1 MRQNMGNIVLKTFS
15 RLLLAFILTAFI
27 PAAAS
32 AQEYESTPVTIS
44 KDKVRVDGKIC
55 YSHVV
60 LERQTLFSISKAYNV
75 SIEEIYRYNPSVK
88 EEGLKKNS
96 ILIIPVQD
104 TQTVTASEKAAE
116 TAPET
121 KPAAPEAQKTERIHV
136 VKWFEDLDVIAEK
149 YGVSVEAIMKA
160 NGLKGR
166 KLSKKQ
172 KLVIPFTSEIDDI
185 VEEAAAAETEADE
198 VQEEVPA
205 EKEKADFG
213 WLFPNREV
221 SVSLLLP
228 LKATGS
234 SSSQNNMDFYS
245 GVLLAT
251 YDLAEEGVKTEL
263 SVYDVA
269 DGNFPVTKERL
280 ESSDLVIGPISSG
293 DLGRVFDTAPDAKAV
308 ISPLD
313 PRAESLVATHGN
325 MIQAPVPHKLQYED
339 LAAWIKEDKKY
350 TDRVIVITEK
360 GARANEAVSLM
371 TAAIDS
377 TGISYSPFSYSI
389 LEGRNV
395 TDPLTRLMTE
405 NGTNRVLIASESEAF
420 VNDVVR
426 NLNLLIHKKL
436 DIVLYAPSK
445 IRSFETIE
453 VENFHNTKLHVSLG
467 YYIDYSDKKVM
478 DFIMKYRALYNAEP
492 SQFAFQGYDIANYFI
507 RLFSRYGD
515 RWPSK
520 IDSEEMS
527 MLQSTFKCSRK
538 EDQGYINTGVR
549 RIVYGNDW
557 SVNKVR

>member
-1 MRQNMGNIVLKTFS
+1 M
-15 RLLLAFILTAFI
+15 
-27 PAAAS
+27 
-32 AQEYESTPVTIS
+32 
-44 KDKVRVDGKIC
+44 
-55 YSHVV
+55 
-60 LERQTLFSISKAYNV
+60 FSISKAYNV

-185 VEEAAAAETEADE
+185 VEEAAAAETETDE

-205 EKEKADFG
+205 EEEKADFG

>member
-75 SIEEIYRYNPSVK
+75 SIDEIYRYNPSVK

-172 KLVIPFTSEIDDI
+172 KLVIPFTSEIDDV

-557 SVNKVR
+557 SVNQVR

>member
-1 MRQNMGNIVLKTFS
+1 MGNTVLRTLS
-15 RLLLAFILTAFI
+15 RLLLTLALTAII
-27 PAAAS
+27 PAAVS

-44 KDKVRVDGKIC
+44 KDKVKVEDGTIC

-75 SIEEIYRYNPSVK
+75 SIDEIYRYNPSVK
-88 EEGLKKNS
+88 ENGLKKNS
-96 ILIIPVQD
+96 ILRIPVKDAQAAYPVE
-104 TQTVTASEKAAE
+104 TESVETVQATEP
-116 TAPET
+116 TVPV
-121 KPAAPEAQKTERIHV
+121 AQQAERIHV

-149 YGVSVEAIMKA
+149 YGVTAEAIMKA

-166 KLSKKQ
+166 KLSKRQ
-172 KLVIPFTSEIDDI
+172 KLVIPSSSEI
-185 VEEAAAAETEADE
+185 AETSGEAEEVQEAEEPAEVPTEEADE
-198 VQEEVPA
+198 NDRG
-205 EKEKADFG
+205 DFR
-213 WLFPNREV
+213 WLFPDREV

-234 SSSQNNMDFYS
+234 SSNQNNMDFYS

-251 YDLAEEGVKTEL
+251 YDLAQDGVKTEL

-293 DLGRVFDTAPDAKAV
+293 DLGRVFELAPEAKAV

-313 PRAESLVATHGN
+313 PRAESLVSTHRN

-339 LAAWIKEDKKY
+339 LAAWIKKD
-350 TDRVIVITEK
+350 TGHSDRVLVITEK

-395 TDPLTRLMTE
+395 TDPISRLMTE

-426 NLNLLIHKKL
+426 NLNLLIHKKY

-453 VENFHNTKLHVSLG
+453 VENLHNTKLHVSLG

-478 DFIMKYRALYNAEP
+478 DFIMKYRALYNTEP
-492 SQFAFQGYDIANYFI
+492 SQFAFQGYDIACYFI
-507 RLFSRYGD
+507 RMFSKYGD

-520 IDSEEMS
+520 IESEEMS
-527 MLQSTFKCSRK
+527 MLQSTFKCSRN
-538 EDQGYINTGVR
+538 EDEGYINTGVR
-549 RIVYGNDW
+549 RIVYGDDW
-557 SVNKVR
+557 SVNKAR

>member
-172 KLVIPFTSEIDDI
+172 KLVIPFTSEIDDV
-185 VEEAAAAETEADE
+185 VEEAAAAETETDE

>member
-185 VEEAAAAETEADE
+185 VEETAAAETETDE

-313 PRAESLVATHGN
+313 PRAESLVATHRN

>member
-172 KLVIPFTSEIDDI
+172 KLVIPFTSEIDDV
-185 VEEAAAAETEADE
+185 VEEAAAAETETDE

-280 ESSDLVIGPISSG
+280 ENSDLVIGPISSG

-538 EDQGYINTGVR
+538 EDQGYTNTGVR

>member
-75 SIEEIYRYNPSVK
+75 SIDEIYRYNPSVK

-172 KLVIPFTSEIDDI
+172 KLVIPFTSEIDDV
-185 VEEAAAAETEADE
+185 VEEAAAAETETDE

>member
-1 MRQNMGNIVLKTFS
+1 MGNIALKTFS
-15 RLLLAFILTAFI
+15 RLMLAFALTAII
-27 PAAAS
+27 PAVAS

-44 KDKVRVDGKIC
+44 KDKVRVDGQIC

-75 SIEEIYRYNPSVK
+75 SIDEIYRYNPSVK

-104 TQTVTASEKAAE
+104 HQTAVPSENAAE

-121 KPAAPEAQKTERIHV
+121 KPAVPEAQKTERIHV

-166 KLSKKQ
+166 KLTKKQ
-172 KLVIPFTSEIDDI
+172 KLVIPFTSDVEDMPEASAEPEAE
-185 VEEAAAAETEADE
+185 VEETPEEAP
-198 VQEEVPA
+198 VEEG
-205 EKEKADFG
+205 KIDFG
-213 WLFPNREV
+213 WLFPDREV

-293 DLGRVFDTAPDAKAV
+293 DLGRVFDIAPDAKAV

-350 TDRVIVITEK
+350 ADRVIVITEK

-515 RWPSK
+515 KWPSK

>member
-172 KLVIPFTSEIDDI
+172 KLVIPFISEIDDV
-185 VEEAAAAETEADE
+185 VEEAAAAETETDE

>member
-75 SIEEIYRYNPSVK
+75 SIDEIYRYNPSVK

-172 KLVIPFTSEIDDI
+172 KLVIPFTSEIDDV

>member
-1 MRQNMGNIVLKTFS
+1 MGNIALKTFS
-15 RLLLAFILTAFI
+15 RLLLAFILTAII
-27 PAAAS
+27 PTAAS

-75 SIEEIYRYNPSVK
+75 SIDDIYRYNPSVK

-104 TQTVTASEKAAE
+104 TQAVVPADKSVETAS
-116 TAPET
+116 ET
-121 KPAAPEAQKTERIHV
+121 KPAAPEAQQTERIHV

-149 YGVSVEAIMKA
+149 YGVTVEAIMKA

-172 KLVIPFTSEIDDI
+172 KLVIPFTSDLDAII
-185 VEEAAAAETEADE
+185 VEETPAAEPEVEEVTED
-198 VQEEVPA
+198 VPA
-205 EKEKADFG
+205 EEEKIDFG

-325 MIQAPVPHKLQYED
+325 LIQAPVPHKLQYED

-360 GARANEAVSLM
+360 GARANEAVSLI

-507 RLFSRYGD
+507 RLFSRYGE